1 MSPAVVR
8 FGVTLPWFG
17 PEFRPEEI
25 LGVAKVGEERGFDSL
40 WSGDHLLHFPGFVT
54 PEAWTLLTAS
64 SVVTTKA
71 RLGTCVTDPHR
82 HHPAV
87 MAQRLATIDHFAGG
101 RVILGLGA
109 GDAINLDPFNI
120 DWKRP
125 VSKLLEFVEIM
136 RRLWAGEAFSHQ
148 GEFWSF
154 QNAFLQIKPLQARLP
169 IYFAAN
175 GPRMLRLTGE
185 LADGWL
191 PLGLTPGMY
200 KKRLDVI
207 KESAAKAG
215 RDVNDIDAG
224 LYIGMS
230 IADKAEDAYSQLQ
243 QFKPMLVPAV
253 LKEADYKV
261 DLPEKLRSY
270 SYMDWKPT
278 NECMELLAEYGK
290 HVPDEAVMDFCIG
303 GTPEECVDKIKKFIG
318 AGVQHFVFEIVGP
331 DHRGMVERI
340 GKEITPC
347 FAD

>member
-1 MSPAVVR
+1 MSPRDVR
-8 FGVTLPWFG
+8 FGVTLPWVT

-40 WSGDHLLHFPGFVT
+40 WSGDHLLHFPGLIA

-64 SVVTTKA
+64 SVVTKKA

-87 MAQRLATIDHFAGG
+87 MAQRLATIDQFSAG

-136 RRLWAGEAFSHQ
+136 RRLWAGETFSHR
-148 GEFWSF
+148 GEFWNF
-154 QNAFLQIKPLQARLP
+154 QNAFLQIKPVQARLP

-175 GPRMLRLTGE
+175 SPRMLRLTGE

-200 KKRLDVI
+200 KKRLEVV
-207 KESAAKAG
+207 KESARKAG
-215 RDVNDIDAG
+215 RDPDDIDAG
-224 LYIGMS
+224 LYIGTS
-230 IADKAEDAYSQLQ
+230 IADKTEDAYQQLEL
-243 QFKPMLVPAV
+243 FKSILVPEI
-253 LKEADYKV
+253 LEEAGYKV

-270 SYMDWKPT
+270 SYMDWKAT
-278 NECMELLAEYGK
+278 DEYMELLAEYGK
-290 HVPDEAVMDFCIG
+290 CVPDEAVMDFCIG
-303 GTPEECVDKIKKFIG
+303 GTPGECIDKIKEFVE
-318 AGVQHFVFEIVGP
+318 AGVQHFVFEIMGP